1 MQLSVYRYIYH
12 GMPINKI
19 KSKCST
25 SMVNFSFS
33 SRNIFIHDYILSFSL
48 MSDSGLEYPSVHG
61 FICIFFLFIM
71 HTVSS
76 NIKFKK
82 IIFIY
87 LFATVRNRKY
97 WWKLTFSFKRFE
109 TV

>member
-1 MQLSVYRYIYH
+1 MHMQLSVYRGYIYH

-48 MSDSGLEYPSVHG
+48 MSDSGLEYPSVHC
-61 FICIFFLFIM
+61 FICIFFLSKDGFICIM
-71 HTVSS
+71 VG
-76 NIKFKK
+76 
-82 IIFIY
+82 
-87 LFATVRNRKY
+87 FALCVH
-97 WWKLTFSFKRFE
+97 
-109 TV
+109 